1 MTTDLLQTGWTDF
14 DSAELRFI
22 LLECIGKPGQYDGRD
37 SNPNTFYLP
46 LAGPSCRI
54 KLTFSDSK
62 QIVAIEPGAAFDATQ
77 WEQVVEEVERTGPHK
92 VGRNCSF
99 SSYRVGGSWRGKRSG
114 VQILPPP
121 ADAPVAPV
129 EMAEHPFI
137 LEYPVKVSDNWQI
150 TNFRR
155 RREHRRLTLLL
166 NVLLAGS
173 TTIQP
178 SRPKHLWAIVPEEGF
193 GSENVEWVQEFY
205 FANFGE
211 IVQDELSPPAAYF
224 GQHSS

>member
-22 LLECIGKPGQYDGRD
+22 LLECIGKPGQYDGCD
-37 SNPNTFYLP
+37 GNPNTFYLP
-46 LAGPSCRI
+46 LAGHSCRI

-92 VGRNCSF
+92 VGRDCSF

-114 VQILPPP
+114 VQLLPPP

-129 EMAEHPFI
+129 EMAEHPF
-137 LEYPVKVSDNWQI
+137 
-150 TNFRR
+150 RR
-155 RREHRRLTLLL
+155 WRAPYGAEARRT
-166 NVLLAGS
+166 
-173 TTIQP
+173 
-178 SRPKHLWAIVPEEGF
+178 HLWT
-193 GSENVEWVQEFY
+193 SEAQSTFSKHSDL
-205 FANFGE
+205 AD
-211 IVQDELSPPAAYF
+211 DE
-224 GQHSS
+224 